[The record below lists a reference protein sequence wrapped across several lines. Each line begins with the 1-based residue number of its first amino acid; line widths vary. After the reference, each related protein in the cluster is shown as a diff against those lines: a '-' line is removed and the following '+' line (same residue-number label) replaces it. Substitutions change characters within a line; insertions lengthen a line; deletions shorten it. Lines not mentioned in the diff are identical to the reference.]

1 MSMHSPDDPSPRRR
15 LSRDERQRQLLEVAW
30 RLVREEGTE
39 ALTLGRLAEQ
49 AGVDATLLAEALAG
63 GTPLASSTVVETTP

>member
-1 MSMHSPDDPSPRRR
+1 MSTHFPDDPSPRRR

-49 AGVDATLLAEALAG
+49 AGVTKPVVYDHFGTRARLLAALY
-63 GTPLASSTVVETTP
+63 

>member
-49 AGVDATLLAEALAG
+49 AGVTQAG
-63 GTPLASSTVVETTP
+63 GL

>member
-1 MSMHSPDDPSPRRR
+1 MSTHSPDDPSPRRR

-49 AGVDATLLAEALAG
+49 AG
-63 GTPLASSTVVETTP
+63 